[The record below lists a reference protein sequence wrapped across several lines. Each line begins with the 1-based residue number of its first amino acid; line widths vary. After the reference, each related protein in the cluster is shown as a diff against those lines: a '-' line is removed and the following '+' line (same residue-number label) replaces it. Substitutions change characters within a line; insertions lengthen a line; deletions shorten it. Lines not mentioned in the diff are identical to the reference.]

1 MQVLVNE
8 NRIKMKATSLIV
20 LLFVLNGSLAQTT
33 TISSGLYTW
42 KASRGPHELLLNGST
57 TFLEHFEVSIE
68 TLKPGEHRFPNKAM
82 STAEE
87 LLIVKEGELTFTWE
101 GKDKSIG
108 PGSIV
113 FLTPND
119 IFSPKNQGTTDMVF
133 YMLRYTAKSGA
144 DIARGKGNGGSF
156 IVDWDELP
164 FKKTDVGGRRDFFNK
179 PTANCSKFEM
189 HVTTLNEGLP
199 SHAPHEHD
207 LEEIILL
214 MKGNATMNVAGKDYP
229 MAPGDFVFA
238 ASHDFHGIRN
248 SGKGQCEYFAFQW
261 K

>member
-1 MQVLVNE
+1 
-8 NRIKMKATSLIV
+8 MKAIVFIV
-20 LLFVLNGSLAQTT
+20 LLVMVNVSIAQTT
-33 TISSGLYTW
+33 TIASGLYTW
-42 KASRGPHELLLNGST
+42 KSARAPFEQVIKGNT
-57 TFLEHFEVSIE
+57 TFLEPFEVSVE
-68 TLKPGEHRFPNKAM
+68 TLKPGEHQIPAKEK
-82 STAEE
+82 SEAEE
-87 LLIVKEGELTFTWE
+87 LLIVKEGKLTINGWT
-101 GKDKSIG
+101 GKDRSIG

-113 FLTPND
+113 FVMTNQKY
-119 IFSPKNQGTTDMVF
+119 IYQNQGTTDVVF
-133 YMLRYTAKSGA
+133 YRLRYTAKSSA
-144 DIARGKGNGGSF
+144 NVAREKGDGGSF

-164 FKKTDVGGRRDFFNK
+164 FKKTDVGGRRDFFNR

-214 MKGNATMNVAGKDYP
+214 IKGNATMNVAGKDYP

>member
-1 MQVLVNE
+1 
-8 NRIKMKATSLIV
+8 MKATALIV
-20 LLFVLNGSLAQTT
+20 MLFVVHGSLAQTT
-33 TISSGLYTW
+33 NISSGLYTW
-42 KASRGPHELLLNGST
+42 KATRGPHEQILSGST
-57 TFLEHFEVSIE
+57 TFLELFGVSVE
-68 TLKPGEHRFPNKAM
+68 TLKPGEHRMPTKEMVYAD
-82 STAEE
+82 E
-87 LLIVKEGELTFTWE
+87 LLIVKEGTLTTM
-101 GKDKSIG
+101 GKSIG

-113 FLTPND
+113 FLMQERSGWENLG
-119 IFSPKNQGTTDMVF
+119 STDVVF
-133 YMLRYTAKSGA
+133 YRLSYTAKSGPNV
-144 DIARGKGNGGSF
+144 ARGKSNGGSF
-156 IVDWDELP
+156 VVDWDELP

-179 PTANCSKFEM
+179 PTATCAKFEM

-214 MKGNATMNVAGKDYP
+214 IKGNATMNVAGKDYP

>member
-1 MQVLVNE
+1 
-8 NRIKMKATSLIV
+8 MKATALIV
-20 LLFVLNGSLAQTT
+20 MLFVVYGSLAQTT
-33 TISSGLYTW
+33 TISSGLYAW
-42 KASRGPHELLLNGST
+42 KSSHGPYEPLLLGST
-57 TFLEHFEVSIE
+57 TFLEPFAVDIE
-68 TLKPGEHRFPNKAM
+68 TLKPGERRVLTKEDN
-82 STAEE
+82 SETEE
-87 LLIVKEGELTFTWE
+87 LLIVKEGKLTISWA

-113 FLTPND
+113 FLMANER
-119 IFSPKNQGTTDMVF
+119 KGYENQGSIDLVF
-133 YMLRYTAKSGA
+133 YRLRYTAKLGA
-144 DIARGKGNGGSF
+144 DVARGKSNGGSF

-179 PTANCSKFEM
+179 PTATCTKFEM

-207 LEEIILL
+207 EEEIILL
-214 MKGNATMNVAGKDYP
+214 IKGTATMNVAGKDYP

>member
-1 MQVLVNE
+1 
-8 NRIKMKATSLIV
+8 MKATALIV
-20 LLFVLNGSLAQTT
+20 LMFVLNGSLAQTT

-42 KASRGPHELLLNGST
+42 KPSRGPHEQVLKGNT
-57 TFLEHFEVSIE
+57 TFLEPFEVSLE
-68 TLKPGEHRFPNKAM
+68 TLKPGEKRTGDGKN
-82 STAEE
+82 SDTEE
-87 LLIVKEGELTFTWE
+87 LLIVKEGVLTASVADVTN
-101 GKDKSIG
+101 SIG
-108 PGSIV
+108 GGSIV
-113 FLTPND
+113 FVTPGQKYKCENKGNT
-119 IFSPKNQGTTDMVF
+119 PLVF
-133 YMLRYTAKSGA
+133 YSLKYKAKGGA
-144 DIARGKGNGGSF
+144 DLARGKSNGGSF
-156 IVDWDELP
+156 IVNWDELP
-164 FKKTDVGGRRDFFNK
+164 FKKTDVGGRRDFFNR

-214 MKGNATMNVAGKDYP
+214 IRGNATMNVAGKDYP

-248 SGKGQCEYFAFQW
+248 SGEGQCEYFAFQW

>member
-1 MQVLVNE
+1 
-8 NRIKMKATSLIV
+8 MKATALIV
-20 LLFVLNGSLAQTT
+20 LLFAFSGSIAQTT
-33 TISSGLYTW
+33 TISSGLFAW
-42 KASRGPHELLLNGST
+42 KPSRGPHENRLIGNT
-57 TFLEHFEVSIE
+57 TFLDPFVVSVE
-68 TLKPGEHRFPNKAM
+68 TMKPGEHQMPTKEMTYAD
-82 STAEE
+82 E
-87 LLIVKEGELTFTWE
+87 LLIVKEGKLTIM
-101 GKDKSIG
+101 DKSIG

-113 FLTPND
+113 FLMQERATCENLG
-119 IFSPKNQGTTDMVF
+119 STDVVF
-133 YMLRYTAKSGA
+133 YRLKYTSKSGA
-144 DIARGKGNGGSF
+144 DVARGKSNGGSF

-179 PTANCSKFEM
+179 PTATCTKFEM

-199 SHAPHEHD
+199 SHAPHEHAE
-207 LEEIILL
+207 EEIILL

>member
-8 NRIKMKATSLIV
+8 NRLKMKAIVFIV
-20 LLFVLNGSLAQTT
+20 LLFVVNGSLAQTT

-42 KASRGPHELLLNGST
+42 KASRGPNEQLVNGNT
-57 TFLEHFEVSIE
+57 TLLEHFEVSVE
-68 TLKPGEHRFPNKAM
+68 TLKPGEHQIQTKEGRVR
-82 STAEE
+82 EE
-87 LLIVKEGELTFTWE
+87 LLIVKEGKLTIM
-101 GKDKSIG
+101 GKSIG
-108 PGSIV
+108 SGSIV
-113 FLTPND
+113 FLMPNGQTGCE
-119 IFSPKNQGTTDMVF
+119 NQGSTDVVF
-133 YMLRYTAKSGA
+133 YRLMYTAKAGR
-144 DIARGKGNGGSF
+144 DNARGKSNGGSF

-164 FKKTDVGGRRDFFNK
+164 FKKTDVGGRRDFFNR

-199 SHAPHEHD
+199 SHAPHEHAE
-207 LEEIILL
+207 EEIILL

-248 SGKGQCEYFAFQW
+248 SGTGQCEYFAFQW

>member
-1 MQVLVNE
+1 M
-8 NRIKMKATSLIV
+8 KMKATILIA
-20 LLFVLNGSLAQTT
+20 LLFVLNGSFAQTAN
-33 TISSGLYTW
+33 IASGLYAW
-42 KASRGPHELLLNGST
+42 KTPSGPFEKVLSGGT
-57 TFLEHFEVSIE
+57 TFLELFQVSVE
-68 TLKPGEHRFPNKAM
+68 TLKPGEHQIPTKEMVYAD
-82 STAEE
+82 E
-87 LLIVKEGELTFTWE
+87 LLIIKEGKLTIRN
-101 GKDKSIG
+101 KSIG

-113 FLTPND
+113 YLMKEKSACENLG
-119 IFSPKNQGTTDMVF
+119 STDVVF
-133 YMLRYTAKSGA
+133 YRLRYTARSGA
-144 DIARGKGNGGSF
+144 DVARAKSSGGSF
-156 IVDWDELP
+156 VVDWDELT

-179 PTANCSKFEM
+179 PTYTCSKFEM

-214 MKGNATMNVAGKDYP
+214 IKGNATMNVAGKDYP
-229 MAPGDFVFA
+229 MSPGDFVFA